1 MEHIYTALHN
11 TAVSLGATDLFDYLK
26 LTGEWTV
33 NEAED
38 AVAKR
43 RKWAQGQRSNPKFSD
58 ESKWFIRSVSE
69 ITEIIK
75 APATYT
81 GFVQSLSAKE
91 PNKVFVDHYEN
102 LGVSPSASVS
112 EIEQAHRE
120 RYRETRTLLQ
130 SEDSHHT
137 YRALDE
143 AWTVLSNPLA
153 RSAYDV
159 THRVSAGVGLG
170 WDVDQGH
177 ERRAEGFLGPHSGPS
192 FHENF
197 QFPGEEQLRRK
208 VSHGPNYRFSKSA
221 ATLPILGTPTTITL
235 KVKKSG
241 SGQQPA
247 RLFTDSKWLRVSP
260 THIDPSATSQTIT
273 LTSSPR
279 FMTSNRALAKLT
291 LETADRQ
298 RTSVAIT
305 GKRTVLSSISRRTRA
320 FIILLFGAGLIWLSQ
335 QTQTTYLETQL
346 ELIMTPEASSIYLD
360 GVNVGGGSARTFTGV
375 PHDTP
380 ISIVV
385 ESPNFET
392 WRQRVIVT
400 EGSERTVEINLQ
412 SVEQ

>member
-1 MEHIYTALHN
+1 MEHIYSPLHN
-11 TAVSLGATDLFDYLK
+11 AAVSFGATDLFDYLK

-33 NEAED
+33 NEAEK
-38 AVAKR
+38 ALAER

-58 ESKWFIRSVSE
+58 ESKWFIRSLSE
-69 ITEIIK
+69 ISEIIK

-81 GFVQSLSAKE
+81 DFIQNLSEME
-91 PNKVFVDHYEN
+91 PNEVFADHYEN

-170 WDVDQGH
+170 WDLDQGH

-197 QFPGEEQLRRK
+197 QYPGEEKLRRK
-208 VSHGPNYRFSKSA
+208 VSHGPNYRFNKSSV
-221 ATLPILGTPTTITL
+221 TLPILGTPTTILL
-235 KVKKSG
+235 KIKKSG

-273 LTSSPR
+273 VTSSPR

-305 GKRTVLSSISRRTRA
+305 GKRNVLSRFFRWTIA
-320 FIILLFGAGLIWLSQ
+320 FIIIFFSAAMFWVSDQ
-335 QTQTTYLETQL
+335 MQATHMETEL
-346 ELIMTPEASSIYLD
+346 ELLVTPEASSIYLD
-360 GVNVGGGSARTFTGV
+360 GENFGGGSARTFTGV
-375 PHDTP
+375 PHNTP

-385 ESPNFET
+385 ESPDFET

-400 EGSERTVEINLQ
+400 EGEARSVEITLQ
-412 SVEQ
+412 RVEQ